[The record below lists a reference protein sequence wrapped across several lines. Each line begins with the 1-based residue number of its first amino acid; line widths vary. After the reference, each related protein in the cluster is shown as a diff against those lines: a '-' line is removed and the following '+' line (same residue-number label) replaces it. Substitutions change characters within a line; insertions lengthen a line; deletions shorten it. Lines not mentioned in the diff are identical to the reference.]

1 MVGHGGHAQ
10 ALATF
15 PVPGRTTLFAL
26 LRVACN
32 AQSEM
37 QGCVA
42 HTLSVV
48 YRKVVTVFGV
58 ILVAL
63 ASVFIT
69 CSNCRPV
76 IMQKGE
82 EAETCSMM
90 YSTALKVVFFV
101 LFCSGEETRSFWRG
115 FWRSKLF
122 FTTQR

>member
-1 MVGHGGHAQ
+1 VSAGRTSAGATPGSVVGHGGHAQ

-32 AQSEM
+32 AQSEI

-48 YRKVVTVFGV
+48 YHKVVTVFGV

-63 ASVFIT
+63 VH
-69 CSNCRPV
+69 
-76 IMQKGE
+76 
-82 EAETCSMM
+82 
-90 YSTALKVVFFV
+90 
-101 LFCSGEETRSFWRG
+101 
-115 FWRSKLF
+115 
-122 FTTQR
+122 